1 MSHAVLQ
8 AVHKG
13 LHGSLD
19 QMMTRQKNKQ
29 KKKPLLSSKSFNIT
43 LLQCTNEPTS
53 VITMYSNILLGG
65 KKTNYMKLKLTMD
78 IFPL

>member
-13 LHGSLD
+13 LHWSLD
-19 QMMTRQKNKQ
+19 QMMTHQ
-29 KKKPLLSSKSFNIT
+29 KKQTEKKTLLSSKSFNIT
-43 LLQCTNEPTS
+43 LLQRTNEPTS

-65 KKTNYMKLKLTMD
+65 KKNPT
-78 IFPL
+78 I